1 MAKLNQSDGELVF
14 SGAAKGGQNA
24 FFNDT
29 LADRLNRSLHNID
42 HIAELQRDVMLV
54 GGGGDEHS
62 RTFDE
67 EEALERKKSAL
78 EKMKKL
84 LQAEAAHLDEEKRWL
99 VNEKQKVR
107 KLKGV
112 SFGPAA
118 GEEDSLVFGSNRT
131 DPAHYAP
138 LGDEEKDLRILK
150 GKLALETKLNKELN
164 HELGLEIE
172 NLSTAR
178 ALRNREQ
185 ARRRSASRR
194 ARRSSTSS
202 D

>member
-1 MAKLNQSDGELVF
+1 MVF

-42 HIAELQRDVMLV
+42 HIAELQRDVMLA
-54 GGGGDEHS
+54 GNAGDEHS

-78 EKMKKL
+78 EKMKQL

-99 VNEKQKVR
+99 MNEKQKVR

-112 SFGPAA
+112 SFGPAS
-118 GEEDSLVFGSNRT
+118 GEEDSHVFSSNRT
-131 DPAHYAP
+131 DPALYARM
-138 LGDEEKDLRILK
+138 GDEEKDVRILK

-164 HELGLEIE
+164 RELGLEIE
-172 NLSTAR
+172 NLSKLAKLVNT
-178 ALRNREQ
+178 NRHRKKAFGADRGEAQ
-185 ARRRSASRR
+185 H
-194 ARRSSTSS
+194 
-202 D
+202 